1 MFWTK
6 FSAIATAMMAAALIA
21 ASATVVTAAPSPISY
36 LADDPAPAPP
46 PPGCAPDSTDPAC
59 QPPPPTRHCRTLP
72 PVLGVVPYPQC

>member
-21 ASATVVTAAPSPISY
+21 ASATVVTASPISY